1 MSLTVGPGPFSTD
14 SRGVLSTGELPRG
27 AAYAE
32 PYPRRVRALLDGRA
46 LLDTD
51 KAWMVHGPGFGAELW
66 FPRDEVDASG
76 LASTALTEFEQA
88 DDPLSRALAG
98 FVKLDFAIADR
109 WFVEDEPV
117 YAELR
122 DPYHRV
128 DVLSSHRHVTVEL
141 DGCILADT
149 HRPKLLF
156 ETGLPVRHYIPW
168 SDVRLDLLEI
178 SDTVSQCPYKG
189 DGQHWN
195 LVKDGTVIVRDAA
208 WSLPHPL
215 PEGAPAAEHVCFYSD
230 RVAVTVDGIRT

>member
-1 MSLTVGPGPFSTD
+1 MSLTIGPGPFSTA

-32 PYPRRVRALLDGRA
+32 PYPRRVRALLGGRA
-46 LLDTD
+46 LLDTEQ
-51 KAWMVHGPGFGAELW
+51 AWMVHGPGFGAELW

-76 LASTALTEFEQA
+76 LASTALTEFEQ
-88 DDPLSRALAG
+88 DNDPVSGALAG
-98 FVKLDFAIADR
+98 FVKLEFTTADR

-117 YAELR
+117 YAEVR

-141 DGCILADT
+141 DGRILADT

-168 SDVRLDLLEI
+168 SQVRLDLLQL
-178 SDTVSQCPYKG
+178 SDTISECPYKG
-189 DGQHWN
+189 DGQH
-195 LVKDGTVIVRDAA
+195 
-208 WSLPHPL
+208 
-215 PEGAPAAEHVCFYSD
+215 
-230 RVAVTVDGIRT
+230 

>member
-1 MSLTVGPGPFSTD
+1 VSLTIGPRPFSTD
-14 SRGVLSTGELPRG
+14 SRGVLSSGELPRG

-32 PYPRRVRALLDGRA
+32 PYPRRVRALLGGRA

-51 KAWMVHGPGFGAELW
+51 KAWMVHGPGFGAELR

-88 DDPLSRALAG
+88 GDPVSRALSG
-98 FVKLDFAIADR
+98 FVKLDFTTADR

-117 YAELR
+117 YAEVR
-122 DPYHRV
+122 EPYHRV
-128 DVLSSHRHVTVEL
+128 EVLSSHRHVTVEL
-141 DGCILADT
+141 DGRLLADT

-168 SDVRLDLLEI
+168 SKVRLDLLEL
-178 SDTVSQCPYKG
+178 SDTLSECPYKG

-195 LVKDGTVIVRDAA
+195 LVEDGTVVAPDVA

-215 PEGAPAAEHVCFYSD
+215 PEAVPAAEHVCFYSD
-230 RVAVTVDGIRT
+230 KVVVTVDGVRT

>member
-1 MSLTVGPGPFSTD
+1 MSLTIGSGPFSTD
-14 SRGVLSTGELPRG
+14 SRGVLSTGEVPRG

-32 PYPRRVRALLDGRA
+32 PYPRRVRALLGGQA

-51 KAWMVHGPGFGAELW
+51 KAWMVHRPVFGAELW
-66 FPRDEVDASG
+66 FPRDEVNAPG

-88 DDPLSRALAG
+88 DDPVSRALAG
-98 FVKLDFAIADR
+98 FVKLDFKTADR

-117 YAELR
+117 YAEVR

-128 DVLSSHRHVTVEL
+128 EVLSSHRHVTVEL
-141 DGCILADT
+141 DGRLLADT

-156 ETGLPVRHYIPW
+156 ETGLPVHHYLPW
-168 SDVRLDLLEI
+168 SDVRLDLLEL
-178 SDTVSQCPYKG
+178 SDTISECPYTG

-195 LVKDGTVIVRDAA
+195 LVEDGTVVVPDVA

-215 PEGAPAAEHVCFYSD
+215 AEGVPAAEHVCFYSD
-230 RVAVTVDGIRT
+230 KVVITVDGVRT

>member
-1 MSLTVGPGPFSTD
+1 MSLTIGSGPFSTD
-14 SRGVLSTGELPRG
+14 SRGVLFTGEVPRG

-32 PYPRRVRALLDGRA
+32 PYPRRVRALLGGRA

-51 KAWMVHGPGFGAELW
+51 KAWMVHRPGFGAELW
-66 FPRDEVDASG
+66 FPRDEVNAPG

-88 DDPLSRALAG
+88 GDPVSRALAG
-98 FVKLDFAIADR
+98 FVKLDFKSADR

-117 YAELR
+117 YAEVR

-128 DVLSSHRHVTVEL
+128 EVLSSHRHVTVEL
-141 DGCILADT
+141 DGRLLADT

-156 ETGLPVRHYIPW
+156 ETGLPVHHYLPW
-168 SDVRLDLLEI
+168 SDVRLDLLEL
-178 SDTVSQCPYKG
+178 SDTISECPYKG

-195 LVKDGTVIVRDAA
+195 LVEDGAVVVPDVA

-215 PEGAPAAEHVCFYSD
+215 AEGVPAAEHVCFYSD
-230 RVAVTVDGIRT
+230 KVVITLDGVRT